1 MSSETAEEMESSM
14 PTEQQRFLEEVSE
27 LRHKLKGYTV
37 IQYGSSFTA
46 EAREPDRKR
55 QLLDQLKLARRIR
68 TTMESAADTIEK
80 ASDTDRLRFLADNS
94 FHINELVSLT
104 QAVGGGYVSGHDF
117 NLQQQ
122 EQERRK
128 KANESKVYDTVLNHL
143 VSMADER
150 DGVLKEPAVAS
161 KASPSSMKPANEKTN
176 VRRRPSSSLASVP
189 FGQSK
194 KRQRLPTTKKRYAP
208 PDEEYILDD
217 GEFPAQEPVQT
228 ASRSKRRNVAARR
241 CHNCKSSTSYF
252 RRCNYWFVSGHKCGK
267 VFCSKCL
274 IQKYGEEE
282 PNWDDAKCDKDWQL
296 SIF

>member
-1 MSSETAEEMESSM
+1 MMSSETTEEMESSM
-14 PTEQQRFLEEVSE
+14 PTEKQRFLEEVSE

-55 QLLDQLKLARRIR
+55 RLLDQLKVARRLR
-68 TTMESAADTIEK
+68 TTMESAADNIEK
-80 ASDTDRLRFLADNS
+80 TCNNDRLRFLADNS

-161 KASPSSMKPANEKTN
+161 K
-176 VRRRPSSSLASVP
+176 
-189 FGQSK
+189 
-194 KRQRLPTTKKRYAP
+194 TK
-208 PDEEYILDD
+208 LDD
-217 GEFPAQEPVQT
+217 KEKNN
-228 ASRSKRRNVAARR
+228 R
-241 CHNCKSSTSYF
+241 
-252 RRCNYWFVSGHKCGK
+252 
-267 VFCSKCL
+267 
-274 IQKYGEEE
+274 
-282 PNWDDAKCDKDWQL
+282 
-296 SIF
+296 